1 MRGML
6 TIVAIPSFLLLIM
19 LIVCVMF
26 MRGMR
31 VIRVKWGI
39 RLIIVRLIRILLI
52 ISILLP
58 SKPRW

>member
-6 TIVAIPSFLLLIM
+6 TIIAIPSFLLLIM